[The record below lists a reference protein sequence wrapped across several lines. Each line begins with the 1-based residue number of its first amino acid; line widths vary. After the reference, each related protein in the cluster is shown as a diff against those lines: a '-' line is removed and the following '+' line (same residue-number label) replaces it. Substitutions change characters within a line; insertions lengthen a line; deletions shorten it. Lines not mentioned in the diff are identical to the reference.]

1 MFRKLLLA
9 FIIVPIVEL
18 AVLIQLGRWIGLWP
32 TLGLIVVTGIVGA
45 ALASREG
52 MRALQEFQAE
62 LASGRMPRRPIMDGF
77 SIFAGGALLLTPGL
91 LTDLLGFGLLLRPTR
106 RFLQDRV
113 MKRVG
118 RSMIERGQLHV
129 HTRYEWGG
137 SPDAGSEERS
147 SGRPA
152 GRDVSRDESGGG
164 ITERD
169 GKDREA
175 G

>member
-1 MFRKLLLA
+1 MFQRLLLA

-52 MRALQEFQAE
+52 LRALQEFQTEIAQ
-62 LASGRMPRRPIMDGF
+62 GRMPRRPILDGF

-91 LTDLLGFGLLLRPTR
+91 ITDLLGFSLLLRPTR
-106 RFLQDRV
+106 RFIQERI

-118 RSMIERGQLHV
+118 RSMIERGQV
-129 HTRYEWGG
+129 YVETRYEWRGPGG
-137 SPDAGSEERS
+137 RGSAERRR
-147 SGRPA
+147 GRPT
-152 GRDVSRDESGGG
+152 GREIETDAAERLPDEGD
-164 ITERD
+164 E
-169 GKDREA
+169 DRGA
-175 G
+175 R